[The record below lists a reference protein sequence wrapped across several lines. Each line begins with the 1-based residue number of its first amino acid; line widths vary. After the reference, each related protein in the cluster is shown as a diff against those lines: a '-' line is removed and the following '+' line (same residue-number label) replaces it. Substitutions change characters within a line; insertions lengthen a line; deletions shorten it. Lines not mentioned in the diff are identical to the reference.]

1 MIVCNKF
8 LCQWKSKKRILVIT
22 MQIMHSSKI
31 TGSEKGLNFGIRGPM
46 HNLTKGHSLI
56 RIGANNQ
63 TIKQTEHT

>member
-1 MIVCNKF
+1 
-8 LCQWKSKKRILVIT
+8 
-22 MQIMHSSKI
+22 MQIMHSSQI

-46 HNLTKGHSLI
+46 HDLTKGHSLI